1 MEITLNRHGQVWK
14 HRQSQS
20 QKLLYQFLTLQNQNQ
35 KLPFHNF
42 IPNIRW
48 ANITPHISES
58 YHTIFFN
65 TKMIQCYFEKI

>member
-1 MEITLNRHGQVWK
+1 
-14 HRQSQS
+14 
-20 QKLLYQFLTLQNQNQ
+20 LTLQNQNQ